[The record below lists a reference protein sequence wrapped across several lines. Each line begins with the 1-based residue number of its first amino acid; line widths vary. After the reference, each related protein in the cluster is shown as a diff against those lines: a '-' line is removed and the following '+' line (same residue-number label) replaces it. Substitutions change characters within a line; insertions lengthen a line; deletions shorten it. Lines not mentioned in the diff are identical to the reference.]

1 MSGFA
6 TGKAVMKNKQNGLLF
21 GSSGVIRKEAT
32 NSDEGARDILE
43 PPRLMA
49 KAKSWSGRAK
59 VLVEVPQ
66 RAMTVLPIKTQFQE
80 DDLCSD
86 DGSPPRSQSTASLDE
101 RWSEGS
107 SECEVDDLLANV
119 SMRSALSNFKGDTA
133 RHPICIDL

>member
-43 PPRLMA
+43 PPRLM